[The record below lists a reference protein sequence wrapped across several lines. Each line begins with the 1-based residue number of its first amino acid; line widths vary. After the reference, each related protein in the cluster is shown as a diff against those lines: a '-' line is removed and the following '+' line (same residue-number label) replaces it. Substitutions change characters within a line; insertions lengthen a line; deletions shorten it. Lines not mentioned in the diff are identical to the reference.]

1 MRPITVS
8 VGGLAAA
15 NTSIISASQ
24 TVPGAAAVV
33 IDGTYSSGY
42 SANNIATTTGNGSNT
57 TTVTLNGSRSSGGIA
72 YLSPAQAVVIVS
84 SGNDSGA
91 TITVTGL
98 AADGLTGQSETI
110 TGANVSR
117 TSTTKIFGQV
127 NSVVLSSGSAGTIS
141 VGTNGVA
148 TNLQPRKIVLTSSG
162 VDTGVNFTITGTDV
176 NGNTQ
181 SEVLAGASAAAATS
195 VLIYK
200 AVTSITASGATAG
213 TLIVGTSAVSASRW
227 IRLDEWA
234 FNGIGIQCDASGTV
248 NYTVQ
253 STYDDPNSPTSPV
266 GPSSVTWVNSADGA
280 AVGAT
285 GGIQTSFTYIPTY
298 ARVLLNSGSGT
309 VTATF
314 VQSGVVV
321 Q

>member
-15 NTSIISASQ
+15 NASIISASQ
-24 TVPGAAAVV
+24 SVPGAAAVV

-42 SANNIATTTGNGSNT
+42 SANNIATTTGNGAGT
-57 TTVTLNGSRSSGGIA
+57 TTVTLNGSRSTGGVA
-72 YLSPAQAVVIVS
+72 YLTPAQSVVIVS
-84 SGNDSGA
+84 SGNDSTK
-91 TITVTGL
+91 TITVSGL
-98 AADGLTGQSETI
+98 ASDNLTAQTETI
-110 TGANVSR
+110 TGANASR
-117 TSTTKIFGQV
+117 TATTKIFGQV

-141 VGTNGVA
+141 VGTNGTAV
-148 TNLQPRKIVLTSSG
+148 NLQPRKIALTSSG
-162 VDTGVNFTITGTDV
+162 ADTGVNFTITGTDV
-176 NGNTQ
+176 NNAAQ

-195 VLIYK
+195 VLVYK
-200 AVTSITASGATAG
+200 TVSSIIASGATAG
-213 TLIVGTSAVSASRW
+213 TLTVGTSAVSASPWVRF
-227 IRLDEWA
+227 DDWA
-234 FNGIGIQCDASGTV
+234 FNGIGIQCDASGSV

-266 GPSSVTWVNSADGA
+266 GPSAVTWFSSSDGA

-298 ARVLLNSGSGT
+298 ARVLLNSGTGT

-314 VQSGVVV
+314 VQAGSVVK
-321 Q
+321 

>member
-24 TVPGAAAVV
+24 SVPGAAAVV

-42 SANNIATTTGNGSNT
+42 SVNNIATTTGNGAGT
-57 TTVTLNGSRSSGGIA
+57 TTVTLNGARSSGGIA
-72 YLSPAQAVVIVS
+72 YLSPAQGVVIVS
-84 SGNDSGA
+84 SGNDSA
-91 TITVTGL
+91 VDVTVSGL
-98 AADGLTGQSETI
+98 AADGITGQSETI
-110 TGANVSR
+110 RASNGSR
-117 TSTTKIFGQV
+117 TATTKIFSQV
-127 NSVVLSSGSAGTIS
+127 NSVVFASSTAGSIS
-141 VGTNGVA
+141 VGTNGTA
-148 TNLQPRKIVLTSSG
+148 TNLQPRRIVFTSSG
-162 VDTGVNFTITGTDV
+162 NDTSDNFTITGTDV
-176 NGNTQ
+176 NGNIQ
-181 SEVLAGASAAAATS
+181 SEVLAGASGGAATS
-195 VLIYK
+195 VLVYK
-200 AVTSITASGATAG
+200 TVSSITASSATAG
-213 TLIVGTSAVSASRW
+213 TLTVGTSAVSASRW
-227 IRLDEWA
+227 VRLDEWA

-266 GPSSVTWVNSADGA
+266 GPSSVDWINSSDNA

-314 VQSGVVV
+314 VQSGAVVK
-321 Q
+321 

>member
-15 NTSIISASQ
+15 NASIISASQ
-24 TVPGAAAVV
+24 SVPGAAAVV

-42 SANNIATTTGNGSNT
+42 SANNIATTTDNGANT
-57 TTVTLNGSRSSGGIA
+57 VTVTLNGSKSSGGVA
-72 YLSPAQAVVIVS
+72 YLSPPQSVVVVS
-84 SGNDSGA
+84 SGNDSSR
-91 TITVTGL
+91 TVTVTGL
-98 AADGLTGQSETI
+98 AADGLTAQSETI
-110 TGANVSR
+110 TAANASR
-117 TSTTKIFGQV
+117 TATTKIFGQV
-127 NSVVLSSGSAGTIS
+127 NSVVLSSGSAGNVS

-148 TNLQPRKIVLTSSG
+148 TNLQPRKLSLVSG
-162 VDTGVNFTITGTDV
+162 GADTGVNFTITGTDV

-181 SEVLAGASAAAATS
+181 SEVLAGASAGAATS

-200 AVTSITASGATAG
+200 TVTSITASGATAG
-213 TLIVGTSAVSASRW
+213 TLTVGTSVISASRW
-227 IRLDEWA
+227 VRLDEWA
-234 FNGIGIQCDASGTV
+234 FNGIGIQCDASGSV

-253 STYDDPNSPTSPV
+253 STYDDPNSPTYPV
-266 GPSSVTWVNSADGA
+266 GPSSVTWVNSADTA

-285 GGIQTSFTYIPTY
+285 GPIQTSFTYIPTY

-314 VQSGVVV
+314 VQSGAVVK
-321 Q
+321 

>member
-15 NTSIISASQ
+15 NASIISASQ
-24 TVPGAAAVV
+24 SVPGAAAVV

-42 SANNIATTTGNGSNT
+42 SANNIATTTGNGANT
-57 TTVTLNGSRSSGGIA
+57 TTVTLNGSKSSGGIA
-72 YLSPAQAVVIVS
+72 YLSPAQGVVIVS

-98 AADGLTGQSETI
+98 AADNLTAQSETI
-110 TGANVSR
+110 TGSNASR
-117 TSTTKIFGQV
+117 TATTKIFGQV
-127 NSVVLSSGSAGTIS
+127 NSVVLSAGSAGTIS
-141 VGTNGVA
+141 VGTNGTAV
-148 TNLQPRKIVLTSSG
+148 NLQPRKIALTSSG

-176 NGNTQ
+176 NGSVL
-181 SEVLAGASAAAATS
+181 SEVLAGASAGVATS
-195 VLIYK
+195 VLVYK
-200 AVTSITASGATAG
+200 TVSSIKASGATAG
-213 TLIVGTSAVSASRW
+213 TLTVGTSAVSTSPW
-227 IRLDEWA
+227 VRLDEWA

-266 GPSSVTWVNSADGA
+266 GPSSVDWVSSSDTA

-285 GGIQTSFTYIPTY
+285 GGIQTSFTYVPTY
-298 ARVLLNSGSGT
+298 VRVLLNSGNGT
-309 VTATF
+309 VTTTI
-314 VQSGVVV
+314 VQSGSVVK
-321 Q
+321 

>member
-15 NTSIISASQ
+15 NASIISASQ
-24 TVPGAAAVV
+24 SVPGAAAVV

-42 SANNIATTTGNGSNT
+42 SANNIATTTGNGANT
-57 TTVTLNGSRSSGGIA
+57 TTVTLNGSKSSGGIA
-72 YLSPAQAVVIVS
+72 YLSPAQGVVIVS

-98 AADGLTGQSETI
+98 AADNLTAQSETI
-110 TGANVSR
+110 TGSNASR
-117 TSTTKIFGQV
+117 TATTKIFGQV
-127 NSVVLSSGSAGTIS
+127 NSVVLSAGSAGTIS
-141 VGTNGVA
+141 VGTNGTA
-148 TNLQPRKIVLTSSG
+148 INLQPRKIALTSSG

-176 NGNTQ
+176 NGSVL
-181 SEVLAGASAAAATS
+181 SEVLAGASAGVATS
-195 VLIYK
+195 VLVYK
-200 AVTSITASGATAG
+200 TVSSITASGATAG
-213 TLIVGTSAVSASRW
+213 TLTVGTSAVSTSPW
-227 IRLDEWA
+227 VRLDEWA

-266 GPSSVTWVNSADGA
+266 GPSSVDWVSSSDTA

-285 GGIQTSFTYIPTY
+285 GGIQTSFTYVPTY
-298 ARVLLNSGSGT
+298 VRVLLNSGNGT
-309 VTATF
+309 VTTTI
-314 VQSGVVV
+314 VQSGSVVK
-321 Q
+321 